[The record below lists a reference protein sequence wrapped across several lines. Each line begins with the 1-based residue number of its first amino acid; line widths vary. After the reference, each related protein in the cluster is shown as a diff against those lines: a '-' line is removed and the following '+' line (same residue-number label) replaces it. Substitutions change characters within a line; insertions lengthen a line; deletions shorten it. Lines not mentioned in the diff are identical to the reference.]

1 MQRTQ
6 NVQRR
11 RSSWVTASVNQGTVC
26 AFVVGIL
33 FGWSFGYWS
42 GRLMAKEELQ
52 TIAMEKIRRPTP
64 YGILFRASRD
74 MFAYESPLPWW
85 PPPQAA
91 VDKFARLGPLFDWDV
106 DGQVRL
112 WERFIEAG
120 YVTPSRRPLL
130 QDYGGMF
137 PDLDR
142 VVLYCMVRYMKPRRI
157 VEVGSGESTHV
168 VKAALDDLGGGGTV
182 HTVIEPYRASEVP
195 ASVKVLEVEVQ
206 TISLDVF
213 DSLAAGDILI
223 IDSSHVIMPYGDTL
237 VELVT
242 ILPRLNSGVY
252 VHIHDIFLPFDYQQ
266 NWGHKNKVYTE
277 QWAVALMLYG
287 AEREWEVVWG
297 SRIMKVEKASEI
309 LKMPS
314 YPLRS
319 GQTEPE
325 GGSLWIKK
333 LGKARRA

>member
-1 MQRTQ
+1 M
-6 NVQRR
+6 
-11 RSSWVTASVNQGTVC
+11 
-26 AFVVGIL
+26 
-33 FGWSFGYWS
+33 
-42 GRLMAKEELQ
+42 
-52 TIAMEKIRRPTP
+52 
-64 YGILFRASRD
+64 
-74 MFAYESPLPWW
+74 
-85 PPPQAA
+85 
-91 VDKFARLGPLFDWDV
+91 
-106 DGQVRL
+106 
-112 WERFIEAG
+112 
-120 YVTPSRRPLL
+120 
-130 QDYGGMF
+130 
-137 PDLDR
+137 
-142 VVLYCMVRYMKPRRI
+142 
-157 VEVGSGESTHV
+157 
-168 VKAALDDLGGGGTV
+168 
-182 HTVIEPYRASEVP
+182 IEPYRASEVP

-206 TISLDVF
+206 TISFDVF